1 MAVLVYTDIEGK
13 RRLAKLKSGRNT
25 IGRRTQNDIILNIAT
40 VSRHHASIILEGG
53 QYLLNDAGS
62 ANGTKVN
69 GVRVKGEII
78 LEHKD
83 VISLGECELILLV
96 AEGPDTVPLDESTAG
111 AEKSAAKSDV
121 PEPLVDDDEG
131 NGSEAP
137 TAVPESHGTGAPIDA
152 AEIDKPEAPSDI
164 DLGEIDGPED
174 APAPDPVQDD
184 YDARAFFEEDEDE
197 LQTVET
203 EAAKEEK
210 PGGENKASDV
220 RQRRPARRSSRR
232 SERRSSRASQRKGP
246 NYVAIASI
254 IVSVGCALGIV
265 ALLSKPGA
273 GKRPAK
279 RPAKTHEVIRKNPAL
294 DFLGEAEKYQR
305 QANEVITAEQ
315 QRRDQGLEYRKEE
328 LKKAEKHYQK
338 AYDMFDEFNAKY
350 PGEKYAGYR
359 VEGKMRE
366 INIRLRFVRNE
377 LYILDMQRLREER

>member
-25 IGRRTQNDIILNIAT
+25 IGRRTQNDIVLNIAT
-40 VSRHHASIILEGG
+40 VSRQHASIILEGD
-53 QYLLNDAGS
+53 QYLLNDAGRS
-62 ANGTKVN
+62 NGTKVN
-69 GVRVKGEII
+69 GIRVKGEIM
-78 LEHKD
+78 LKHGD
-83 VISLGECELILLV
+83 VISLGECEVVLLV
-96 AEGPDTVPLDESTAG
+96 SDEPVAVPRDESTAG
-111 AEKSAAKSDV
+111 AEKAAAQGNV
-121 PEPLVDDDEG
+121 PEPPVNDDEG
-131 NGSEAP
+131 NGPEAP
-137 TAVPESHGTGAPIDA
+137 TDVPERDEPEAPIDM
-152 AEIDKPEAPSDI
+152 
-164 DLGEIDGPED
+164 GEIAGPQDGPED
-174 APAPDPVQDD
+174 APAPDPAQDD
-184 YDARAFFEEDEDE
+184 FDVMAFFEEDEDE

-203 EAAKEEK
+203 EAVKEEK
-210 PGGENKASDV
+210 SGGEDKASDV
-220 RQRRPARRSSRR
+220 RQRRPARRSSRKDKL
-232 SERRSSRASQRKGP
+232 RSSRTSERKGP

-273 GKRPAK
+273 GKRPAE
-279 RPAKTHEVIRKNPAL
+279 THEVKHRNSTKVVHKNPAL
-294 DFLGEAEKYQR
+294 DLLGEAEKYQR

-315 QRRDQGLEYRKEE
+315 QRKDKGLEYREEE

-377 LYILDMQRLREER
+377 LYIFDMQRLREER